1 MKKGKIIGNTL
12 IVIGM
17 LLMIVAV
24 LTDIATPLLGIAG
37 LIVTC
42 GGLIYFLFFWRCPSC
57 RMPLPFHGMIG
68 MEYCPY
74 CGETLGKL

>member
-1 MKKGKIIGNTL
+1 MGNMKKGKIIGNTL
-12 IVIGM
+12 IAIGM

-42 GGLIYFLFFWRCPSC
+42 GGLIHFLFFGDARPVEC
-57 RMPLPFHGMIG
+57 LYHF
-68 MEYCPY
+68 ME
-74 CGETLGKL
+74 